1 MKEGKLQRVYLAL
14 NPQELEN
21 LEFSGAYATVVDEEF
36 LKANNFP
43 ELGGLHGEE
52 QEIAE
57 DTALYQAAARSRRLQ
72 SAVTEPRLVV
82 AVAETTAELQSRL
95 GNPGEYSLSRSVP
108 LEEVVSFHVS
118 EAVTENE
125 SPQGGVPASEADC
138 LTSKEA
144 ELPSL
149 LWFDVSELELVR
161 EFLGIT
167 PNR

>member
-1 MKEGKLQRVYLAL
+1 MKEGKLHRVYLAL

-21 LEFSGAYATVVDEEF
+21 LEFSGGCATIVDEEF

-43 ELGGLHGEE
+43 ELGGLHGED

-57 DTALYQAAARSRRLQ
+57 DTALYQAAARSRHLQ
-72 SAVTEPRLVV
+72 SAASEPRLVV
-82 AVAETTAELQSRL
+82 AVAETAAELQSRL
-95 GNPGEYSLSRSVP
+95 GEPGEYSLSRPVP
-108 LEEVVSFHVS
+108 LAEVVSFHVS
-118 EAVTENE
+118 EAVTESD
-125 SPQGGVPASEADC
+125 SPEGNTSESEADG
-138 LTSKEA
+138 LTSA
-144 ELPSL
+144 GVELPSL